1 MCVRFCAA
9 LAALLGAGHAL
20 AFGTAISFQGTLED
34 NGLPATGLYDLQFQ
48 VKTTGGSNVGPLLTL
63 EDQQVSNGVFTVQLD
78 FGTGVFSGGDRRIA
92 LFVRAGSSVGSY
104 TQMLPE
110 LPVSSSPY
118 AQLATNAEIADI
130 AYDTTDNA
138 IDEVDINTGAV
149 SERNIAAGA
158 VGASEIAAGAVG
170 ASEIAA
176 GAVGASQIAAG
187 AVGASEIASN
197 AVGIV
202 NLIGANYT
210 SPANLN
216 ATIAAND
223 CSDYDVPVGG
233 GFEPGDS
240 VILNTLTAV
249 PSNVLIQPLQVTAT
263 NTVKIRFC
271 NVGAVSQS
279 LVNLQ
284 IRMIS
289 IR

>member
-1 MCVRFCAA
+1 MCVRFCAV
-9 LAALLGAGHAL
+9 LAALLSAGHAL

-34 NGLPATGLYDLQFQ
+34 NGLPASGLYDLQFQ
-48 VKTTGGSNVGPLLTL
+48 VKTTGGANVGPLLTL

-78 FGTGVFSGGDRRIA
+78 FGTGVFTGGDRRIA

-104 TQMLPE
+104 TQLLPE
-110 LPVSSSPY
+110 LPVSSSPH

-149 SERNIAAGA
+149 SARN
-158 VGASEIAAGAVG
+158 IAAGAVG

-197 AVGIV
+197 AVGIA

-223 CSDYDVPVGG
+223 CSDYDVPVSG

>member
-1 MCVRFCAA
+1 M
-9 LAALLGAGHAL
+9 
-20 AFGTAISFQGTLED
+20 
-34 NGLPATGLYDLQFQ
+34 
-48 VKTTGGSNVGPLLTL
+48 
-63 EDQQVSNGVFTVQLD
+63 
-78 FGTGVFSGGDRRIA
+78 
-92 LFVRAGSSVGSY
+92 GSY

-263 NTVKIRFC
+263 NTVKIRFLQC
-271 NVGAVSQS
+271 RCGVSVPGQFADPHDQHPLTTRLRVAPAPMS
-279 LVNLQ
+279 AARALPVEFRLPQ
-284 IRMIS
+284 V
-289 IR
+289 